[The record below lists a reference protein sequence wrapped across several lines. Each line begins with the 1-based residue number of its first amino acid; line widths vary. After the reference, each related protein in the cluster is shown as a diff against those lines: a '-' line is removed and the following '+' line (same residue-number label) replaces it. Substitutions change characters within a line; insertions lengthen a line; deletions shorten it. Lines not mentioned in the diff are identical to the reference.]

1 MKLKINCNQSSFST
15 KSTTPMNAVIRDNL
29 CNLVPF
35 MQFKNKKNIH
45 GGVSVKL
52 HASACNVTNGN
63 TPP

>member
-1 MKLKINCNQSSFST
+1 
-15 KSTTPMNAVIRDNL
+15 
-29 CNLVPF
+29 